1 MTSRER
7 SCVYSVNKTG
17 DICEESQV
25 DDQLRECNQTDVA
38 TLSGSYGPWSP
49 WQPCDFETCGNEGL
63 YDARRLRR
71 SCITE
76 QNECHYVQ
84 HVQERKYCNMPSDSP
99 TAFKLSPNFTSIEEG
114 WREATVIEVKENTEQ
129 VKTLIEEY
137 YKQRTLLP
145 NGRYQKEA
153 NKWTVAKLM
162 DGSVMGTGYRDVLGY
177 EVDRNYTQGWGE
189 VLLVQTGVKM
199 REGDEKWSKWTPCDA
214 TCSFQLKKVKKDLG
228 LMKRFKTCA
237 HKGVWNGTKCVNPS
251 LQTPSAVNCQGGGN
265 VTFPGI
271 FGNWSEYLNCD
282 ATTCGK
288 SPKSNKLRSRS
299 TCVSSNTTVTSN
311 KECVML
317 YQFEEAKECEYIKKS
332 DMDMLTPRIKIIA
345 SLGSWSVLFTV
356 IIASA
361 IMLRKKEAQ
370 SKKAVELMKNTK
382 LTKDSTVEV
391 QMEITAPEEKS
402 EKKKKETKKKKEEET
417 LKEEEDIVEE
427 EVEMEQKAEDP
438 LLQTTSQQC

>member
-1 MTSRER
+1 M
-7 SCVYSVNKTG
+7 G
-17 DICEESQV
+17 
-25 DDQLRECNQTDVA
+25 
-38 TLSGSYGPWSP
+38 
-49 WQPCDFETCGNEGL
+49 
-63 YDARRLRR
+63 
-71 SCITE
+71 
-76 QNECHYVQ
+76 
-84 HVQERKYCNMPSDSP
+84 
-99 TAFKLSPNFTSIEEG
+99 IEEG
-114 WREATVIEVKENTEQ
+114 GREATVIEVKENTEQ

-237 HKGVWNGTKCVNPS
+237 HR
-251 LQTPSAVNCQGGGN
+251 

-282 ATTCGK
+282 TSTCGK

-311 KECVML
+311 SECVML

-417 LKEEEDIVEE
+417 LKEEEEDIVEE